1 MKKEEELITE
11 VLEGHHDSFEPL
23 LRPYGQGMLNMAY
36 RMTGNIE
43 EAKEICQEA
52 AIKVFKYL
60 GSFKREKSFKNWLY
74 KTVVNCS
81 YDSLKKKSH
90 YNVMIAEQKKSF
102 FDDSYNPEKNYSN
115 LEIKEKIQNCLRV
128 LSPKEK
134 AIFLLRDA
142 EGFSVNET
150 SQILGSSSNSIRTH
164 LSRARQKLRKE
175 FVRHSHPDKGG
186 IFL

>member
-1 MKKEEELITE
+1 MKKQEELIIE
-11 VLEGHHDSFEPL
+11 VLEGQNDSFEPL
-23 LRPYGQGMLNMAY
+23 LRPFRQGMLNMAY

-52 AIKVFKYL
+52 TIKIFKYL

-81 YDSLKKKSH
+81 YDFLNKKSR
-90 YNVMIAEQKKSF
+90 YNALIAEQKKSF

-115 LEIKEKIQNCLRV
+115 LEIGGKIQNCLRV

-134 AIFLLRDA
+134 AVFLLRDA
-142 EGFSVNET
+142 EGFSIIET
-150 SQILGSSSNSIRTH
+150 SQILASSSNSIRTH

-175 FVRHSHPDKGG
+175 FVRHSNPENGG
-186 IFL
+186 ILS

>member
-1 MKKEEELITE
+1 MKKQDVLIIE
-11 VLEGHHDSFEPL
+11 VLEGQNDSFEPL
-23 LRPYGQGMLNMAY
+23 LRPHRQGMLNMAY

-52 AIKVFKYL
+52 TIKIFKYL

-81 YDSLKKKSH
+81 YDFLKKKSR
-90 YNVMIAEQKKSF
+90 YNALIAEQKKSF
-102 FDDSYNPEKNYSN
+102 FDDSYNPEKHYSN
-115 LEIKEKIQNCLRV
+115 SEIREKIQNCLQV

-134 AIFLLRDA
+134 AVFLLRDA
-142 EGFSVNET
+142 EGFSIIEA

-164 LSRARQKLRKE
+164 LSRARQKLRTE
-175 FVRHSHPDKGG
+175 FLRQSNPEKGG
-186 IFL
+186 FLS

>member
-1 MKKEEELITE
+1 MKKEGELITE
-11 VLEGHHDSFEPL
+11 ILEGQHDSLEPL
-23 LRPYGQGMLNMAY
+23 LRPYGQGMLNIAY
-36 RMTGNIE
+36 RMTGNFE

-52 AIKVFKYL
+52 TIKIFKYL

-81 YDSLKKKSH
+81 CDLLKKKSR
-90 YNVMIAEQKKSF
+90 YDVIILEQKKIYFEDSF
-102 FDDSYNPEKNYSN
+102 NPEKNYSN
-115 LEIKEKIQNCLRV
+115 VEIKEKIQNCLRI

-142 EGFSVNET
+142 EGFSINET

-175 FVRHSHPDKGG
+175 FVRHSNPERGE
-186 IFL
+186 ISS

>member
-11 VLEGHHDSFEPL
+11 VLEGQNDSFEPL
-23 LRPYGQGMLNMAY
+23 LRPYRQGILNMAY

-43 EAKEICQEA
+43 EAKEICQDA
-52 AIKVFKYL
+52 TIKVFKYL
-60 GSFKREKSFKNWLY
+60 GSFNRERSFKNWLY

-81 YDSLKKKSH
+81 YDFLKKKSR
-90 YNVMIAEQKKSF
+90 YNALIAEQKKSF

-115 LEIKEKIQNCLRV
+115 MEIKEKIQNCLRV

-134 AIFLLRDA
+134 AVFLLRDA
-142 EGFSVNET
+142 EGFSINEA

-175 FVRHSHPDKGG
+175 FVRYSNPEKGG
-186 IFL
+186 MFS

>member
-1 MKKEEELITE
+1 MKKQEELITE
-11 VLEGHHDSFEPL
+11 VLEGQNDSFEPL
-23 LRPYGQGMLNMAY
+23 LRPYRQGMLNMAY
-36 RMTGNIE
+36 RLTGNIE

-52 AIKVFKYL
+52 AIKIFKYL

-81 YDSLKKKSH
+81 YDNLKKKSR
-90 YNVMIAEQKKSF
+90 YNDLIADQKKSF

-115 LEIKEKIQNCLRV
+115 TEIGEKIQKCLRV

-134 AIFLLRDA
+134 AVFLLRDA
-142 EGFSVNET
+142 EGFSINEA

-164 LSRARQKLRKE
+164 LSRARQKLRDE
-175 FVRHSHPDKGG
+175 FLRHDNLENGG
-186 IFL
+186 IL